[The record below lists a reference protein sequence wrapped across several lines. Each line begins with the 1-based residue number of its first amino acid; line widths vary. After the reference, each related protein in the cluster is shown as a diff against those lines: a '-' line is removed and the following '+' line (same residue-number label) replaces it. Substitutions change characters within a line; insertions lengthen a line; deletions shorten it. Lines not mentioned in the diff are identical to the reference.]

1 MVAQRLAIAVEK
13 GRFPPQFTVGT
24 MERQP
29 HRHCQDV
36 FLGAVRGARRQSAKE
51 TTPPTARCAVAVAL
65 LVLLAALVGCATST
79 VLPSAAADSVR
90 REQREQQR
98 LAFQTQLDRRTRLN
112 GLAYPILRSNVDLCG
127 ERVESIMGIYFDTAS
142 NMPEETRGA
151 AARLFS
157 MSDHWHTVL
166 SVTPGSSA
174 DRAGLRGGDVILFI
188 EGKRPPV
195 SRGHRRI
202 NLMLDAALAKG
213 VVRMRVLRQGRTLAV
228 SVAPERVCAFPVLL
242 VNDPGLN
249 AYADGYNIYI
259 TSGMLRF
266 AQSDLDLQT
275 VIAHELAHNTEGHID
290 KKIGNTLLGGLIGAV
305 VRVYTG
311 LDATEVGAGLD
322 ADAFSKDLEREADYI
337 SLYMLERAGVDSSQA
352 ATFWRRMAVEQS
364 ASIRFARTHPTTAER
379 FVNLETTHRE
389 IRAKQRTGVAL
400 LPNRR

>member
-1 MVAQRLAIAVEK
+1 MDRKPRRHRQRLRTRAAR
-13 GRFPPQFTVGT
+13 GD
-24 MERQP
+24 
-29 HRHCQDV
+29 HRRGV
-36 FLGAVRGARRQSAKE
+36 AATAPTALRGAFAAATSI
-51 TTPPTARCAVAVAL
+51 L
-65 LVLLAALVGCATST
+65 FAALAGCATST
-79 VLPSAAADSVR
+79 VLPSAAEDSVR
-90 REQREQQR
+90 REQREQLR

-112 GLAYPILRSNVDLCG
+112 GLAYPILRSNADLCG
-127 ERVESIMGIYFDTAS
+127 ARVESIMGIYFDTAS
-142 NMPEETRGA
+142 NMPKEVRGA

-157 MSDHWHTVL
+157 MSEHWHTVL

-174 DRAGLRGGDVILFI
+174 DRAGLRSGDVILFI

-195 SRGHRRI
+195 SRGHSRI
-202 NLMLDAALAKG
+202 NLMLDAALADG
-213 VVRMRVLRQGRTLAV
+213 VVRMRVLRQGRTLRV

-275 VIAHELAHNTEGHID
+275 VIAHELAHNIEGHID
-290 KKIGNTLLGGLIGAV
+290 KKIGSTLLGGLLGAV

-311 LDATEVGAGLD
+311 LDAAEVGAGLG

-337 SLYMLERAGVDSSQA
+337 SLYMLERAGIDSGQA
-352 ATFWRRMAVEQS
+352 ATFWRRMAVEHS
-364 ASIRFARTHPTTAER
+364 PSIRFARTHPTTAER
-379 FVNLETTHRE
+379 FVNLETTYRE
-389 IRAKQRTGVAL
+389 IRAKQRAGVAL